1 MSKKIPVCVYCRV
14 STSQDSQTLS
24 YEMQKSYYEAYVNS
38 NPNWEL
44 KHIFADRGISGTIL
58 DKNRIEFHKMLNDCG
73 VEVIQT
79 ANKFSVETI
88 ENVNPKYKLI
98 VVKDEKRFARN
109 SNISEIINKLLD
121 KGVGVYFETLGIN
134 TLEKNDVSLKFLFN
148 MSEEYS
154 RNLSKNLKIS
164 YERAHLKNPKV
175 LGHYPPFGY
184 KFGVN
189 EKNERT
195 LIPINDEYVKIVNE
209 IFDLYIL
216 GNGYRVIGQY
226 VKDKGFKTTNGKE
239 MRKDT
244 ISNILSN
251 EKYMGYIQVIR
262 HTPETIN
269 KYGHI
274 ERSKMNYDLI
284 KSDKVVPMVSEEKFQ
299 LAKRK
304 LEEKPIFQSSKG
316 RGSNYCKSKYAKKI
330 YCLNC
335 GGLYYKTNDSRGD
348 SVYVCRTKRENLGSA
363 KSCKSPYI
371 SEEFIDEYLDSLL
384 KDNNFARV
392 EKEKINAQIQ
402 YFTFYKY
409 ALIAT
414 FFEDRNIEL
423 ITDLKN
429 QINALKE
436 EQDNLM
442 DSYKS
447 LPPSVLERKVNRI
460 QEEIDLLQSSLDK
473 EEFSVS
479 EFKKELALINGLIKD
494 FENYNFDKVKTHS
507 DILQLIDLEITPNN
521 PNSTIRQKRNDC
533 RITHRSI
540 YEDEYNEIEYI
551 TLNELTLSPN
561 PIYEKRLLEEQY
573 FTNDEMQKLDFMLA
587 DIF

>member
-14 STSQDSQTLS
+14 STAQDSQTLS

-58 DKNRIEFHKMLNDCG
+58 DKNRIEFHKMLNECG
-73 VEVIQT
+73 IEVIQT
-79 ANKFSVETI
+79 SNKFSVETI
-88 ENVNPKYKLI
+88 KNIKPKYKLI

-154 RNLSKNLKIS
+154 RNLSKNMKIS

-175 LGHYPPFGY
+175 LGHYAPFGY
-184 KFGVN
+184 KFGTN

-195 LIPINDEYVKIVNE
+195 LIPINEEYVKIVNE
-209 IFDLYIL
+209 IFDMYIL
-216 GNGYRVIGQY
+216 GKGYRTIGLY
-226 VKDKGFKTTNGKE
+226 VKSKGFTSTLGKE
-239 MRKDT
+239 LRKD
-244 ISNILSN
+244 NIERIIKN

-262 HTPETIN
+262 HTPESIN

-274 ERSKMNYDLI
+274 ERSKLNYDLI
-284 KSDKVVPMVSEEKFQ
+284 KSDKIIPMITEEKFE

-304 LEEKPIFQSSKG
+304 CESKPITKQMKS
-316 RGSNYCKSKYAKKI
+316 RGVNYCKSKYSKKV

-348 SVYVCRTKRENLGSA
+348 SVYICRTKRESLGNA
-363 KSCKSPYI
+363 NSCKSPYV
-371 SEEFIDEYLDSLL
+371 SEKFLDEYLDSLL
-384 KDNNFARV
+384 KDNNFANV

-423 ITDLKN
+423 ISDLKK
-429 QINALKE
+429 QINTLRE
-436 EQDNLM
+436 EQDMLM
-442 DSYKS
+442 DSYSS
-447 LPPSVLERKVNRI
+447 LPKEVLTRKINKI
-460 QEEIDLLQSSLDK
+460 QEQINLLQSSLDK

-479 EFKKELALINGLIKD
+479 EFRKELTLVNNLIRD
-494 FENYNFDKVKTHS
+494 FENYNFDKVKTHN

-533 RITHRSI
+533 KIKHRSV
-540 YEDEYNEIEYI
+540 YEDDYNEIEYM

-561 PIYEKRLLEEQY
+561 PIYEKRLMEEQY
-573 FTNDEMQKLDFMLA
+573 FTNEEIEKLDLMLA
-587 DIF
+587 DIL